1 MFGGIVVTMK
11 RSYALAGGCSNLSD
25 EIRVISPE
33 LVDLGFMTVA
43 EAHKLA
49 TALYA
54 ELVLLTPGC
63 NMKVFRL
70 VDDALKQR
78 LRGKKQA

>member
-1 MFGGIVVTMK
+1 MK
-11 RSYALAGGCSNLSD
+11 RGYALAGGCSNLSD

-43 EAHKLA
+43 EAHKRA
-49 TALYA
+49 TALHA
-54 ELVLLTPGC
+54 ELVLFTPGC

-78 LRGKKQA
+78 LRGKKEA